1 MSRAMILGLLF
12 LVACSTDGDVS
23 NPILRK
29 LSWFSYLQG
38 DDLRAACGPAAPG
51 RYRLIYNANY
61 TEQVRIYD
69 LGDGEEA
76 HMSQRVLE
84 SGNLG
89 AWTLSGPF
97 APWSGRI
104 AAIDLQPAQ
113 MRGLVAALAES
124 GAFGPPAEGLELESR
139 SFFWTLAACHDGR
152 YHFTAWPQTAPP
164 GFVAQVQAVDATG
177 VPFNPPRLVAPP
189 LRSLEPRVEF
199 RLRVGAGGLW
209 RWPVVDLTHN

>member
-12 LVACSTDGDVS
+12 LAACATDGDVS

-38 DDLRAACGPAAPG
+38 DDLRAACGPVSPG

-69 LGDGEEA
+69 LSTAPPG
-76 HMSQRVLE
+76 HMTQRVVDGGHLA
-84 SGNLG
+84 S
-89 AWTLSGPF
+89 WTLGEPF
-97 APWSGRI
+97 APWSGQT
-104 AAIDLQPAQ
+104 AEVETSPAQ
-113 MRGLVAALAES
+113 MRGLVAALAAA
-124 GAFGPPAEGLELESR
+124 GGFGRPAEGLELESD

-164 GFVAQVQAVDATG
+164 GFVASLQAVDATG
-177 VPFNPPRLVAPP
+177 VPFNPPRAVAPP
-189 LRSLEPRVEF
+189 LRSTEPRLAF
-199 RLRVGAGGLW
+199 RLRVGANGLW
-209 RWPVVDLTHN
+209 GVP